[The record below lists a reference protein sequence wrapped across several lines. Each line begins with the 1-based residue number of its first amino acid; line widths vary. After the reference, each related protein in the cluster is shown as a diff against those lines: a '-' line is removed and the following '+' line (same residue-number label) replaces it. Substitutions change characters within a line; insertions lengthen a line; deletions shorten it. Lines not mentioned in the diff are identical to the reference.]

1 MLGMFVETLWAIA
14 YLAVAFA
21 VVPIGVLVHIRI
33 VTARAVRHI
42 ERIKLLATGHLA
54 EPSLVQDSSAS
65 SSAQPAPQSHVSC
78 IDGPRGEE
86 SKNWSQ

>member
-1 MLGMFVETLWAIA
+1 MGMSVETPWAIA
-14 YLAVAFA
+14 YLAVALA
-21 VVPIGVLVHIRI
+21 VVPIGVLVHIQI

-65 SSAQPAPQSHVSC
+65 SRA
-78 IDGPRGEE
+78 
-86 SKNWSQ
+86 